1 VSQAIAIVTGASSGI
16 GHEIVRELASTHRIV
31 ALGRDAA
38 RLAATGAEITVT
50 ADLRDA
56 GEFAPG
62 GKVAALINSL
72 DRVDVLVHS
81 AAVGTPGS
89 FAETDAAEWHRQL
102 TTNVVAPALLTRL
115 ALPKLRD
122 AAGTVVFLG
131 SGVSV
136 RPAHQMAAYVAS
148 KHALKGLAD
157 SLRLEEAEHG
167 VRVTTL
173 MPGQVD
179 TPMQVELQEGLG
191 NAYRPERYLRPETV
205 ARAVRYVIDAPADAH
220 LTDLSI
226 RPRVAG

>member
-1 VSQAIAIVTGASSGI
+1 MSQPIALVTGASSGI
-16 GHEIVRELASTHRIV
+16 GTQIVRELATTHRVV
-31 ALGRDAA
+31 ALGRDAE
-38 RLAATGAEITVT
+38 RLAATGADLTLA
-50 ADLRDA
+50 ADLRDPA
-56 GEFAPG
+56 EFAPG
-62 GKVAALINSL
+62 GKVAALLDSL
-72 DRVDVLVHS
+72 ERLDVLVHS

-89 FAETDAAEWHRQL
+89 FADTDAAEWQRQL

-122 AAGTVVFLG
+122 ASGTVVFLG

-136 RPAHQMAAYVAS
+136 RPAHNMVAYVAS

-157 SLRLEEAEHG
+157 SLRLEEAGHG
-167 VRVTTL
+167 IRVTTL

-179 TPMQVELQEGLG
+179 TPMQVELQAGLG
-191 NAYRPERYLRPETV
+191 NEYEPDRYLRPETV
-205 ARAVRYVIDAPADAH
+205 ARAVRFVVDAPEDAH